1 MTSYVKPFGRAPMSS
16 VMNTATNR
24 RAPVPVRSSHRQCVR
39 CGKLLSRA
47 AFACR
52 RCGKRQ
58 RIRPRTMLLA
68 LTGCLLAGMFAVAS
82 ASALL
87 TPVHV
92 PEAAPAWPKMAAAPV
107 IPRASAEVTAAEL
120 WAAYARDAADAD
132 RQFRDKSVVVNGIVQ
147 SIERD
152 FEGSMVARLSTGDAF
167 ETVNAKL
174 ATRDDP
180 TLVGVLKGRTVSLLC
195 VGRGALLG
203 SPQLGGCFVR

>member
-1 MTSYVKPFGRAPMSS
+1 
-16 VMNTATNR
+16 
-24 RAPVPVRSSHRQCVR
+24 
-39 CGKLLSRA
+39 
-47 AFACR
+47 
-52 RCGKRQ
+52 
-58 RIRPRTMLLA
+58 MLLA